1 MTSGPISMAFMP
13 FALLLLLAAAAPTT
27 AKELNSA
34 GMDKYKARLLVEA
47 IGLFQQ
53 AIEAGEKDAPL
64 STREKV
70 ERNKTLALAHFN
82 HACAQSLLRKAG
94 RVCDGDSYRSAITG
108 HLEKS
113 VLLDPNRLDRV
124 VADKDLESIR
134 DTLAYQSMLGL
145 SVKRE
150 KDLPALLA
158 RVRWWS
164 PGVGAFGSLSQLSF
178 AASGAVTELARE
190 VDPEGGQEKK
200 TTLKGKWL
208 LTGRKLSLTVEGKTR
223 EGTFTEDGTLI
234 LGGVTYRDEPSE
246 CGA

>member
-1 MTSGPISMAFMP
+1 MAVMP
-13 FALLLLLAAAAPTT
+13 FALVLLLAVTAAPST
-27 AKELNSA
+27 AKELNAA
-34 GMDKYKARLLVEA
+34 GMDKYKAKQFVEA
-47 IGLFQQ
+47 IALFQQ
-53 AIEAGEKDAPL
+53 AIDKGEKEAPL

-70 ERNKTLALAHFN
+70 ERNKTIALAHFN

-134 DTLAYQSMLGL
+134 DTLAYHSMLGL

-150 KDLPALLA
+150 KDLPALLTK
-158 RVRWWS
+158 VRWWS
-164 PGVGAFGSLSQLSF
+164 PGVGAFGSLS
-178 AASGAVTELARE
+178 ELTFTPGGGVSELLRV
-190 VDPEGGQEKK
+190 VDPEGGTESHK
-200 TTLKGKWL
+200 TVKGQWTLKGRSVSVTL
-208 LTGRKLSLTVEGKTR
+208 DGKVR
-223 EGTFTEDGTLI
+223 EGTIGEDGKLT
-234 LGGVTYRDEPSE
+234 LGGVAYGDEPSE